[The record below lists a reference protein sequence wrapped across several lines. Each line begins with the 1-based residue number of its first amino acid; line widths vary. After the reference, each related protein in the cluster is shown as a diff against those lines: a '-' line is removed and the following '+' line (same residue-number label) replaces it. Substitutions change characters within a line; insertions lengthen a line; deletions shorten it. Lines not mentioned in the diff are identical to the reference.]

1 MKYAKMTAYIAAA
14 AVAVSSVALNASAVE
29 LNKIDG
35 AAGFTYEAGGKAW
48 AHIWNPYNEA
58 SLFDVPSDFAEGTTD
73 LIVKFTVSGMTEG
86 ESYTV
91 FPGFQCHGDEVMNDG
106 EELSIWNQDDYK
118 SAGSTYDYVV
128 NGNGDYELIVPMKG
142 VADALDMYWGESVY
156 DVGILELCFEGM
168 ANEEMTGPANESL
181 VIEFTGVEECS
192 DIHSVA
198 DCAFAGL
205 AADEPETDAPATDE
219 PETDA
224 PEADEPA
231 TDAPAADEPETDAP
245 AQTDKPST
253 DTGAEG
259 IAVAAA
265 VAVLAAG
272 AAIVVKKHR

>member
-14 AVAVSSVALNASAVE
+14 AVAVSSVALSASAVE

-58 SLFDVPSDFAEGTTD
+58 SLFDVPSNFAEGTKD
-73 LIVKFTVSGMTEG
+73 LIVKFTVSGMTDG

-91 FPGFQCHGDEVMNDG
+91 FPGFQCHGDAVMDDG
-106 EELSIWNQDDYK
+106 EELSIWNQDDYQA
-118 SAGSTYDYVV
+118 AGSTYDYTV

-142 VADALDMYWGESVY
+142 VADAIDLFWGESIH
-156 DVGILELCFEGM
+156 DVNILELCFEGV
-168 ANEEMTGPANESL
+168 ANEETTGPVNESL

-205 AADEPETDAPATDE
+205 AVDEPATDEPETDAPATDE

-224 PEADEPA
+224 P
-231 TDAPAADEPETDAP
+231 TADEPETDAP
-245 AQTDKPST
+245 AQTDKPNT

-265 VAVLAAG
+265 VAVIAAG
-272 AAIVVKKHR
+272 VAIVAKKHR